1 MSKLCNKIDPNKIKG
16 VGLIFVRKEDPV
28 NLFVL
33 SITKQ
38 LYSLIGFYYKTRVS
52 GQKKIHVIL
61 SDICGIVSSKW
72 MNPFTIEDLIHDP
85 LVTQLSIRKLSP
97 VLDEDGYVDKSATK
111 HRYENFKAAIAD
123 ITSNGPA
130 TSTEEWIKQIFG
142 FEICQPGGGS
152 TTVELVN
159 RVIMRTDNWDK
170 IEQNGSMS
178 MEGLIKNQTPPIIP
192 KNSEGKC
199 YIFAKMGS
207 DMKQIKVNQPGVG
220 NKLLQSYLVDNGTFD
235 PIRHIKLPSHTQLQ
249 TNLRREQSIAEH
261 KQFLIEAVSTF
272 VRLLM
277 NNTRFFD
284 TVVDGINSNAM
295 MANKMDDNFKIS
307 MFNIVQSSHNVVST
321 IISMIECGRFNFG
334 DLRKIINEHKYKV
347 ESTVKMVDININHFP
362 SILEC
367 KDKIVILE
375 NDRYKSKFDHNLK
388 QFHQQIQDT
397 VKSIKNNETPVLN
410 INALI
415 DNLNTFVRLS
425 GSKLSKVRKVD
436 GNCSYGAVLS
446 INDNKKIPVQFKSG
460 KKIVI
465 PSVGYDLSILNCSE
479 IKELLTTIDVMTKGE
494 DYFDNLG
501 SDLAS
506 RLAECESEECL
517 EH

>member
-1 MSKLCNKIDPNKIKG
+1 MSTPCNKIDPTKIKG
-16 VGLIFVRKEDPV
+16 VGLVFVRKEDPV

-33 SITKQ
+33 SVTKQ
-38 LYSLIGFYYKTRVS
+38 LYSLIGFYYKTKVS
-52 GQKKIHVIL
+52 GQKKVHVIL
-61 SDICGIVSSKW
+61 SDICGIISSKW

-97 VLDEDGYVDKSATK
+97 ILDEDGYVDKKATK
-111 HRYENFKAAIAD
+111 SRNGNFKAAIAD
-123 ITSNGPA
+123 ITSHGPE

-142 FEICQPGGGS
+142 FEICQPSRGS

-170 IEQNGSMS
+170 IEQNGSVS
-178 MEGLIKNQTPPIIP
+178 MEGIVKNQTPDIIP
-192 KNSEGKC
+192 KNSVGKG

-220 NKLLQSYLVDNGTFD
+220 NKLLQSYLVDNGIFD

-249 TNLRREQSIAEH
+249 KTLRREQSISEH

-284 TVVDGINSNAM
+284 TVVDGINSNSM
-295 MANKMDDNFKIS
+295 MVNKFDDKFKIS
-307 MFNIVQSSHNVVST
+307 MFNVVQSSHNVVGS
-321 IISMIECGRFNFG
+321 IINMIECGRFNFG
-334 DLRKIINEHKYKV
+334 DLRKIIEEHKYKV
-347 ESTVKMVDININHFP
+347 ESATKDADINMNHFP
-362 SILEC
+362 SIREC

-375 NDRYKSKFDHNLK
+375 NDHHKSKFDHNLK
-388 QFHQQIQDT
+388 QLHQQISDA
-397 VKSIKNNETPVLN
+397 VKSIQEQETPVLN

-415 DNLNTFVRLS
+415 DNLNAFTSLS
-425 GSKLSKVRKVD
+425 GSKLSKIKKIKD
-436 GNCSYGAVLS
+436 CKSYGAVLS
-446 INDNKKIPVQFKSG
+446 TTDNKKIPIQFKSG

-465 PSVGYDLSILNCSE
+465 PSVGYNLSILNCSE
-479 IKELLTTIDVMTKGE
+479 MKELLTTIDVMTKGE

-501 SDLAS
+501 SDLAD
-506 RLAECESEECL
+506 RLAGCEREDCL